1 LLSYNR
7 PSRKPTL
14 FKPFT
19 GPSVKQFDDFYK
31 VIESEYARHEI
42 KPYLIIRETERK
54 SCWSWLVDDVSNW
67 MLMSGLSLWRS
78 WCTIIYIPHLYLD
91 RFSVWP
97 WLSRSEK
104 NFPQQKSSLP
114 VKKEKGCELTAE
126 QKKSTRTIL
135 QWG

>member
-1 LLSYNR
+1 MLSYNR

-67 MLMSGLSLWRS
+67 MLMSGYHYDGLGVLSS
-78 WCTIIYIPHLYLD
+78 IYLTYILTGFMFDLGFLGVEKTFLNKNHHY
-91 RFSVWP
+91 
-97 WLSRSEK
+97 LSRR
-104 NFPQQKSSLP
+104 
-114 VKKEKGCELTAE
+114 KKVA
-126 QKKSTRTIL
+126 S
-135 QWG
+135 